1 MGRAGRRRLTP
12 MDLDQLVL
20 RWRAPIAG
28 YCAARGLD
36 AEAADAVAQDVF
48 VDVWQAQQRFRG
60 DWDDPG
66 AVGAWLRGF
75 TRTALRAA
83 FRARFRRRF
92 EFLDAEA
99 ASPGGEAGN
108 PEASVALD
116 EEAVAVRAAVRRLP
130 PGQREVVWMFYI
142 DEASTRDVAGL
153 LGISEKAVENRLR
166 KGRARL
172 RELLAARLG
181 EMQVPGDGPDRATMA
196 EAVERGEVER

>member
-1 MGRAGRRRLTP
+1 

-48 VDVWQAQQRFRG
+48 VDVWQAHERFRG
-60 DWDDPG
+60 DWRDPQ

-83 FRARFRRRF
+83 FRCRARRRF
-92 EFLDAEA
+92 ELLDSEA
-99 ASPGGEAGN
+99 ATPAGETGT
-108 PEASVALD
+108 PEALVALD

-153 LGISEKAVENRLR
+153 LGITEKAVENRLR
-166 KGRARL
+166 KGRMRL
-172 RELLAARLG
+172 RELLAARLE
-181 EMQVPGDGPDRATMA
+181 EMEMPREGADRS
-196 EAVERGEVER
+196 AVAQTVEGGEVER